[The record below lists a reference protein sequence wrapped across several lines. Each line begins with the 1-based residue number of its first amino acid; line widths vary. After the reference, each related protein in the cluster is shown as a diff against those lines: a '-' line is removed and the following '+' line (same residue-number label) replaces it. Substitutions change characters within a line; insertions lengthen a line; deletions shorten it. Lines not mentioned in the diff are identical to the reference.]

1 MKILKKIGAA
11 LAYPFK
17 KTKAFTIT
25 SCILLAFCI
34 AVSTVITQ
42 VTLIN
47 NTFNTLFGEER
58 RVLKSGDPSTAQ
70 YYKMSEGITDKQS
83 ALKNAN
89 AVNEKI
95 CEEGFVL
102 LKNDGSLPLAADAKI
117 SVFGMNSVDMV
128 YGGSGSAAK
137 DSSDSIDLYKSLES
151 ASISYNPKLKSF
163 YDDKKSSGKGRPKSP
178 AMGDVVTGFATGE
191 LALSEYGGGVSSYV
205 GEYDD
210 AALVV
215 ISRIGGEGYDLPV
228 TSVNTAGRSNPDDH
242 YLELD
247 DNEKALLAELCK
259 EGSAFDN
266 VIVIINCATS
276 MELGFLKDG
285 TYGERLKGAIWIG
298 TTGGTGMKA
307 LGKILKGEVNPS
319 GRLVDTYAVDF
330 TKAPSYQNF
339 STNLVNGGA
348 GNRYYINGTAQDAY
362 FVDYEEGIYVG
373 YRYYETR
380 GFGDEEW
387 YSQNVVFPF
396 GYGKSYTDFEWTL
409 GEIKL
414 GDEVI
419 GDGYT
424 LTSADMDKSLKIT
437 VKVKNIGDFAGKDV
451 VQLYY
456 SPQYVEGG
464 IEKSHVVLGAFA
476 KTAELTPNGTGEVT
490 LEMKVRDMA
499 SYDYS
504 KNGNY
509 VLDKGEYN
517 IYIGENAHQS
527 WTESK
532 LNFSLNIAESV
543 IFNSDGKTGNSVE
556 NVFADVSAHI
566 KTYLSRNAWAETFP
580 TVPKEEDVNVDKE
593 LIEALSME
601 AYIGSGIQTDI
612 GKPWYAARSPRQKR
626 KQQTYDTT
634 QVKLYELIGKDY
646 NDQLW
651 DKLLNQLTYEE
662 MAYLIGTGNFN
673 TAAMPNID
681 KPKTTDPDGPAGFTN
696 FMTVIDSTATVYD
709 TCFYASECVIGATYN
724 VELAEL
730 MGEAV
735 GNEALAG
742 NERGDG
748 RTYSGWYAPA
758 VNIHRS
764 PFGGRDWE
772 YYSED
777 GLLAGKMAAGVIRAA
792 KAKGVYTYIKHFAL
806 NEQETNRDTTGL
818 ITWANEQAIRE
829 IYLKPFEIAVK
840 EGGSN
845 AMMSSF
851 NRIGTVWAGGSY
863 ELLTK
868 ILRKEWGFEGMVITD
883 YSTSTYMYTD
893 QMIRAGG
900 DLVLMQ
906 DKNPSLSGTLMTSSH
921 KTALRNATKNILFTV
936 ANSNAMNG
944 MGEGIIYTYAMPYW
958 KIFLICIDCA
968 VVVAL
973 GIWGFFAIR
982 KALKKDKLQQAG
994 GGEMPK
1000 EALGE
1005 ESKISNEDKTQN

>member
-1 MKILKKIGAA
+1 MEILKKIGRAI
-11 LAYPFK
+11 AYPFK
-17 KTKAFTIT
+17 HTKAFVIT
-25 SCILLAFCI
+25 ACCLLAFFI
-34 AVSTVITQ
+34 TASIVITQ

-58 RVLKSGDPSTAQ
+58 RVLKSGDPSKAQ
-70 YYKMSEGITDKQS
+70 YYKMSDGITDKKS
-83 ALKNAN
+83 ALANAN

-102 LKNDGSLPLAADAKI
+102 LKNEKSLPLAANAKI

-137 DSSDSIDLYKSLES
+137 DSSDSVDLYKSLEN
-151 ASISYNPKLKSF
+151 ASISYNKKLKTF
-163 YDDKKSSGKGRPKSP
+163 YEGKKASGKGRPKSP
-178 AMGDVVTGFATGE
+178 SMGDVVTGFATGE
-191 LALSEYGGGVSSYV
+191 LALSEYSGGISSYV
-205 GEYDD
+205 GEYKD

-228 TSVNTAGRSNPDDH
+228 TSRNTAGRSNENDH

-247 DNEKALLAELCK
+247 DNEKALIAELCK
-259 EGSAFDN
+259 SDSQFDN
-266 VIVIINCATS
+266 VILIINCATS
-276 MELGFLKDG
+276 MELGFLTDG
-285 TYGERLKGAIWIG
+285 TYGEKLKGALWIG
-298 TTGGTGMKA
+298 TTGGTGMNA

-319 GRLVDTYAVDF
+319 GRLVDTYATDF

-362 FVDYEEGIYVG
+362 FVEYEEGIYVG

-380 GFGDEEW
+380 GYSDEEW
-387 YSQNVVFPF
+387 YSENVVFPF
-396 GYGKSYTDFEWTL
+396 GYGNSYTDFEWTL
-409 GEIKL
+409 G
-414 GDEVI
+414 
-419 GDGYT
+419 
-424 LTSADMDKSLKIT
+424 KIT
-437 VKVKNIGDFAGKDV
+437 LGGEEISDGQSITAADLDKTLKVTVNVKNTGAYDGKDV

-456 SPQYVEGG
+456 SAPYAEYG

-476 KTAELTPNGTGEVT
+476 KTDKIAKNGGEGEVI
-490 LEMKVRDMA
+490 LEFKVRDMA
-499 SYDYS
+499 SYEYS
-504 KNGNY
+504 ANGEY
-509 VLDKGEYN
+509 VLDSGNYN
-517 IYIGENAHQS
+517 IYIGKNAHQCY
-527 WTESK
+527 TESELK
-532 LNFSLNIAESV
+532 FTLNLAEKV
-543 IFNSDGKTGNSVE
+543 TFNTDEAGRKIE
-556 NVFADVSAHI
+556 NRFEDVSSHI
-566 KTYLSRNAWAETFP
+566 ETYLSRSAWTDTFP
-580 TVPKEEDVNVDKE
+580 AVPTEEDVNVE
-593 LIEALSME
+593 QSLIDALSME
-601 AYIGSGIQTDI
+601 AYIGSGTQTDVD
-612 GKPWYAARSPRQKR
+612 KPWYSGRSPRQKR

-634 QVKLYELIGKDY
+634 EVKLYQLIGKDY
-646 NDQLW
+646 DDPLW
-651 DKLLNQLTYEE
+651 DKLLNQLTYKE

-681 KPKTTDPDGPAGFTN
+681 KPKTIDPDGPAGYTQ
-696 FMTVIDSTATVYD
+696 FMSVISSTAVVYD
-709 TCFYASECVIGATYN
+709 TCFYASECVIGATFN
-724 VELAEL
+724 TELAEL

-735 GNEALAG
+735 GNESLAG

-777 GLLAGKMAAGVIRAA
+777 GLLAGKMAAGVIRGA

-840 EGGSN
+840 EGGTN

-863 ELLTK
+863 ELLTE
-868 ILRKEWGFEGMVITD
+868 ILRGEWGFKGMVITD
-883 YSTSTYMYTD
+883 YSTSEYMYTD

-906 DKNPSLSGTLMTSSH
+906 DKQPSLSGTVMTSSH
-921 KTALRNATKNILFTV
+921 KTALRQATKNILYTV
-936 ANSNAMNG
+936 VNSNAMNG

-958 KIFLICIDCA
+958 TIFLICVDCA
-968 VVVAL
+968 VVAAL
-973 GIWGFFAIR
+973 GVWGFFAIS
-982 KALKKDKLQQAG
+982 KSLKKDKFKADQHKQ
-994 GGEMPK
+994 
-1000 EALGE
+1000 E
-1005 ESKISNEDKTQN
+1005 ETSE

>member
-1 MKILKKIGAA
+1 MGILKKIGHA

-17 KTKAFTIT
+17 KTKAFSIT
-25 SCILLAFCI
+25 ACCLLAFFI
-34 AVSTVITQ
+34 TASIVITQ

-102 LKNDGSLPLAADAKI
+102 LKNENSLPLAAGAKI

-137 DSSDSIDLYKSLES
+137 DSSDSVDLFKSLES
-151 ASISYNPKLKSF
+151 ASIQYNTALKSF
-163 YDDKKSSGKGRPKSP
+163 YEGKKAEGKGRPKSP
-178 AMGDVVTGFATGE
+178 AMGDIVTGFATGE
-191 LALSEYGGGVSSYV
+191 LALSEYSGGISSYV

-215 ISRIGGEGYDLPV
+215 VSRIGGEGYDLPV
-228 TSVNTAGRSNPDDH
+228 TSVNTAGRSNSKDH

-259 EGSAFDN
+259 TDSKFDN
-266 VIVIINCATS
+266 VIVIVNCATS
-276 MELGFLKDG
+276 MELGFLNDG
-285 TYGERLKGAIWIG
+285 TYGSKLKGALWIG
-298 TTGGTGMKA
+298 TTGGTGMNA

-319 GRLVDTYAVDF
+319 GRLVDTYATDF

-339 STNLVNGGA
+339 STNLVDGGA
-348 GNRYYINGTAQDAY
+348 GNRYFVNGTGQEAY

-380 GFGDEEW
+380 GYGDEAW
-387 YSQNVVFPF
+387 YANNVVFPF
-396 GYGKSYTDFEWTL
+396 GYGKSYTDFEWSLGDITL
-409 GEIKL
+409 GGETI
-414 GDEVI
+414 E
-419 GDGYT
+419 DGHEF
-424 LTSADMDKSLKIT
+424 TSADLDKTLQ
-437 VKVKNIGDFAGKDV
+437 VKVNVKNIGARDGKDV

-456 SPQYVEGG
+456 SPQYIAGG
-464 IEKSHVVLGAFA
+464 IEKPHVVLGSFA
-476 KTAELTPNGTGEVT
+476 KTRMLTKGGDSCDVT
-490 LEMKVRDMA
+490 LEMKVGDMA

-504 KNGNY
+504 GNGAY
-509 VLDKGEYN
+509 VLDAGKYS

-527 WTESK
+527 WTESNLK
-532 LNFSLNIAESV
+532 FTLNLSEKIT
-543 IFNSDGKTGNSVE
+543 FNSDGKTGNTVE
-556 NVFADVSAHI
+556 NAFADVSSHI
-566 KTYLSRNAWAETFP
+566 ETYLSRNAWTETFP
-580 TVPKEEDVNVDKE
+580 TVPKDDDVNVGQE
-593 LIEALSME
+593 LIDSLSME
-601 AYIGSGIQTDI
+601 AYIGNGTQTDI
-612 GKPWYAARSPRQKR
+612 GKPWYSARSPRQKR
-626 KQQTYDTT
+626 RKQTYNTT
-634 QVKLYELIGKDY
+634 QVKLYELIGKPYTDS
-646 NDQLW
+646 LW

-673 TAAMPNID
+673 TAAMQNID

-696 FMTVIDSTATVYD
+696 FMTVIGSTATVYD

-730 MGEAV
+730 MGEAI
-735 GNEALAG
+735 GNESLAG

-792 KAKGVYTYIKHFAL
+792 KEKGVYTYIKHFAL

-868 ILRKEWGFEGMVITD
+868 ILRNEWGFEGMVITD
-883 YSTSTYMYTD
+883 YSTSTYMYSD

-906 DKNPSLSGTLMTSSH
+906 DKKPSLNGTVMTSSH
-921 KTALRNATKNILFTV
+921 KTALRKATKNILFTV
-936 ANSNAMNG
+936 VNSNAMNG
-944 MGEGIIYTYAMPYW
+944 MGEGIIYAYAMPYW

-982 KALKKDKLQQAG
+982 KSLKKDKSQVGQNQLS
-994 GGEMPK
+994 
-1000 EALGE
+1000 E
-1005 ESKISNEDKTQN
+1005 EV

>member
-1 MKILKKIGAA
+1 MEILKKIGRAI
-11 LAYPFK
+11 AYPFRR
-17 KTKAFTIT
+17 TKAFAIT
-25 SCILLAFCI
+25 ACCLLAFFI
-34 AVSTVITQ
+34 TASIVITQ

-70 YYKMSEGITDKQS
+70 YHKMSDGVTDKKS
-83 ALKNAN
+83 ALANAN
-89 AVNEKI
+89 SVNEKI

-102 LKNDGSLPLAADAKI
+102 LKNENSLPLAANAKI

-137 DSSDSIDLYKSLES
+137 DSSDSVDLFKSLEN
-151 ASISYNPKLKSF
+151 AGISYNERLKTF
-163 YDDKKSSGKGRPKSP
+163 YESKKSGGNGRPKSP
-178 AMGDVVTGFATGE
+178 SMGDVVTGFATGE
-191 LALSEYGGGVSSYV
+191 LALSEYNGGLSSYV
-205 GEYDD
+205 GDYKD

-228 TSVNTAGRSNPDDH
+228 TSVNTAGRSNAADH

-247 DNEKALLAELCK
+247 DNEKALLGELCK
-259 EGSAFDN
+259 SNSDFDN
-266 VIVIINCATS
+266 VILIINCATS
-276 MELGFLKDG
+276 MELGFINDG
-285 TYGERLKGAIWIG
+285 TYGEKLKGALWIG
-298 TTGGTGMKA
+298 TTGGTGMNA

-319 GRLVDTYAVDF
+319 GRLIDTYAADF

-339 STNLVNGGA
+339 STNLVDCGA
-348 GNRYYINGTAQDAY
+348 GNRYFVNGTAQDAY

-380 GFGDEEW
+380 GLNDEQW
-387 YSQNVVFPF
+387 YAENVVFPF

-409 GEIKL
+409 G
-414 GDEVI
+414 
-419 GDGYT
+419 
-424 LTSADMDKSLKIT
+424 KIT
-437 VKVKNIGDFAGKDV
+437 LGGTEIFDGHNFTAADLDKTLRVTVHVRNVGGYDGKDV

-456 SPQYVEGG
+456 SAPYSEEGV
-464 IEKSHVVLGAFA
+464 EKSHVVLGAFA
-476 KTAELTPNGTGEVT
+476 KTEMLAKNGGEGDVT
-490 LEMKVRDMA
+490 LELKVRDMA

-504 KNGNY
+504 ANGEY
-509 VLDKGEYN
+509 VLDSGDYR
-517 IYIGENAHQS
+517 IYIGKNAHECY
-527 WTESK
+527 TESE
-532 LNFSLNIAESV
+532 LNFALNLSEKIT
-543 IFNSDGKTGNSVE
+543 FNTDEEGRKIE
-556 NVFADVSAHI
+556 NRFSDVSSHI
-566 KTYLSRNAWAETFP
+566 ETYLSRSAWTDTFP
-580 TVPKEEDVNVDKE
+580 TVPTEDDVNVE
-593 LIEALSME
+593 QSLIDALSME
-601 AYIGSGIQTDI
+601 AYIGSGTQTDI
-612 GKPWYAARSPRQKR
+612 GKPWYSARSPRQKR
-626 KQQTYDTT
+626 KQQTFNTT
-634 QVKLYELIGKDY
+634 EVKLYQLIGKDY
-646 NDQLW
+646 DDPLW

-681 KPKTTDPDGPAGFTN
+681 KPKTIDPDGPAGYTQ
-696 FMTVIDSTATVYD
+696 FMSVIQSTAVVYD
-709 TCFYASECVIGATYN
+709 TCFYASECVIGATFN
-724 VELAEL
+724 TELAEL

-735 GNEALAG
+735 GNESLAG

-777 GLLAGKMAAGVIRAA
+777 GLLAGKMAAGVVRGA

-829 IYLKPFEIAVK
+829 IYLRPFEIAVK

-863 ELLTK
+863 ELLTE
-868 ILRKEWGFEGMVITD
+868 ILRGEWGFKGMIITD
-883 YSTSTYMYTD
+883 YSTSTYMYSD

-906 DKNPSLSGTLMTSSH
+906 DKKPSLSGSVMTSSH
-921 KTALRNATKNILFTV
+921 KTALRKAAKNILYTV
-936 ANSNAMNG
+936 VNSNAMNG
-944 MGEGIIYTYAMPYW
+944 MGEGIIYAYAMPYW
-958 KIFLICIDCA
+958 KIMLICVDCA
-968 VVVAL
+968 VVAAL
-973 GIWGFFAIR
+973 GVWGFFAIR
-982 KALKKDKLQQAG
+982 KSLKKDKQQA
-994 GGEMPK
+994 EQT
-1000 EALGE
+1000 
-1005 ESKISNEDKTQN
+1005 ED